1 MSDYIH
7 ILDDNVINQIAAGEV
22 VEGPYSVVK
31 ELMENA
37 IDAKADSITVE
48 IKEGGKKYIRITDNG
63 IGISE
68 KEVEK
73 AFMRH
78 TTSKIKMMN
87 DLDSLIT
94 LGFRGEALASIASV
108 AQVEIITK
116 TKDQQHG
123 IQLEITGG
131 RIVNRK
137 EIGCPTGTTIIIRN
151 LFFNTPARFKFMKST
166 QAETSR
172 ISEIISRL
180 AVSKIDIAF
189 KYINNNNIM
198 FTTSGNGNPKD
209 AIINVFG
216 KEIARNLIEVNEKN
230 DTFEIKG
237 YISQPEHTRGNRN
250 YEVIFVNNRFV
261 KSKVIY
267 NAIEN
272 AYKGKIIINRFPVSF
287 LYLNINP
294 SLIDINVHPA
304 KTEIKIFDEQAVYDF
319 IYSAIKSALTKET
332 TISDFKINTKGY
344 VKDSSN
350 EYLMNKKTNTINN
363 GFPVKELEIL
373 KEITRGS
380 IVEKKV
386 KEEPKDTPA
395 ENQQTNLSEIIS
407 FFEEVKERDVV
418 ETNEE
423 VITQKSFIYEVLQ
436 NYRIIGQIFNT
447 YIMIEKDNSIY
458 LIDQHAAHERLIYN
472 QLKDQFTNKRIVS
485 QQLLSPEVLEFSN
498 EDSLIVNKYLE
509 IFNSLGFDMEDFGQ
523 NTYIIRGV
531 PLIMDEL
538 KNFNFIY
545 DVIDNFDVS
554 KSNVEI
560 FEEELIL
567 KSCKAAI
574 KAMDKLDNLEI
585 SKLISDLRNIEPP
598 LTCPHGRPILLT
610 LSKYEIEKNFKRVQ

>member
-250 YEVIFVNNRFV
+250 YEVIFVNNRFI